1 MSDPADGPRPPSRD
15 RFGGASRERRR
26 RAREAALHA
35 LYQCEVGGL
44 GPFEVTRLLGAVG
57 APDDAPVLDD
67 DGRAFA
73 AKLAAG
79 TWTDR
84 VTLDARI
91 GDAALNWRVE
101 RMAVVDRLLL
111 RMALQELLAHPET
124 PPRVV
129 IDEAIELTRAYS
141 GDEAA
146 RFVNGV
152 LDGAFKKLKDEGRVL
167 D

>member
-1 MSDPADGPRPPSRD
+1 MSDADGPRH
-15 RFGGASRERRR
+15 ERRR

-44 GPFEVTRLLGAVG
+44 GALEATRLFGMIG
-57 APDDAPVLDD
+57 APDDAPRLDE
-67 DGRAFA
+67 DGQVFA
-73 AKLAAG
+73 TTLALG
-79 TWTDR
+79 TWTER
-84 VTLDARI
+84 AALDERI
-91 GDAALNWRVE
+91 GESTKNWRVE

-141 GDEAA
+141 GEEAA

-152 LDGAFKKLKDEGRVL
+152 LDGVFTRLKEERRVI

>member
-1 MSDPADGPRPPSRD
+1 VSEAADGPR
-15 RFGGASRERRR
+15 RERRR

-44 GPFEVTRLLGAVG
+44 GPLEVTRLLGAVG
-57 APDDAPVLDD
+57 APDEAPVLDD
-67 DGRAFA
+67 EGRAFA
-73 AKLAAG
+73 AKLAMG
-79 TWTDR
+79 TWAER
-84 VTLDARI
+84 AALDERI
-91 GDAALNWRVE
+91 GEAARNWRVE

-129 IDEAIELTRAYS
+129 IDEAIELTREYS
-141 GDEAA
+141 GAEAA

-152 LDGAFKKLKDEGRVL
+152 LDGAFRKLKDEGKVV

>member
-1 MSDPADGPRPPSRD
+1 MSDAADGTR
-15 RFGGASRERRR
+15 RERRR

-44 GPFEVTRLLGAVG
+44 GAFEVTRLLGMVG
-57 APDDAPVLDD
+57 APDDAPLLDD
-67 DGRAFA
+67 EGRAFA
-73 AKLAAG
+73 ARLAMGA
-79 TWTDR
+79 WTDR
-84 VTLDARI
+84 AALDERI
-91 GDAALNWRVE
+91 GDAARNWRVE

-111 RMALQELLAHPET
+111 RMALQEMLAHPET

-129 IDEAIELTRAYS
+129 IDEAIDLTRAYA
-141 GDEAA
+141 GDDAA

-152 LDGAFKKLKDEGRVL
+152 LDGLFKKLKDEGKVI

>member
-1 MSDPADGPRPPSRD
+1 VSDSADSPR
-15 RFGGASRERRR
+15 RERRR

-44 GPFEVTRLLGAVG
+44 GPFEATRLLGTVG
-57 APDDAPVLDD
+57 APDDAPALDD
-67 DGRAFA
+67 EGRAFA
-73 AKLAAG
+73 ATLAMG

-84 VTLDARI
+84 VALDERI
-91 GDAALNWRVE
+91 GDAARNWRVE

-141 GDEAA
+141 GEEAA

-152 LDGAFKKLKDEGRVL
+152 LDGAFKRLKEEGKVI
-167 D
+167 DA

>member
-1 MSDPADGPRPPSRD
+1 MSEPADGPR
-15 RFGGASRERRR
+15 RERRR

-44 GPFEVTRLLGAVG
+44 GAFEATRLLGMVG
-57 APDDAPVLDD
+57 APDDAPMLDD
-67 DGRAFA
+67 EGRTFA
-73 AKLAAG
+73 AALATG
-79 TWTDR
+79 TWTER
-84 VTLDARI
+84 VALDARI
-91 GDAALNWRVE
+91 GEAARNWRVE
-101 RMAVVDRLLL
+101 RMAVIDRLLL
-111 RMALQELLAHPET
+111 RMALRELLAHADT

-141 GDEAA
+141 GEEAA

-152 LDGAFKKLKDEGRVL
+152 LDGLFKKLKDEGKIV

>member
-1 MSDPADGPRPPSRD
+1 MSDTADGPR
-15 RFGGASRERRR
+15 RERRR

-44 GPFEVTRLLGAVG
+44 GPLEATRLLGAVG

-67 DGRAFA
+67 EGRAFA
-73 AKLAAG
+73 ATLAMG
-79 TWTDR
+79 TWADR
-84 VTLDARI
+84 ATLDERI
-91 GDAALNWRVE
+91 GDAARNWRVE
-101 RMAVVDRLLL
+101 RMAVIDRLLL
-111 RMALQELLAHPET
+111 RMALQELLAHPGT

-152 LDGAFKKLKDEGRVL
+152 LDGAFKKLKDEGKIL

>member
-1 MSDPADGPRPPSRD
+1 MSEPADSPR
-15 RFGGASRERRR
+15 RERRR

-44 GPFEVTRLLGAVG
+44 GAMEATRLLGMVG
-57 APDDAPVLDD
+57 APDDAPTLDD
-67 DGRAFA
+67 DGREFA
-73 AKLAAG
+73 ATLARG
-79 TWTDR
+79 TWAER
-84 VTLDARI
+84 AALDERI
-91 GDAALNWRVE
+91 GDAAKNWRVE
-101 RMAVVDRLLL
+101 RMAVIDRLLL

-141 GDEAA
+141 GEEAA

-152 LDGAFKKLKDEGRVL
+152 LDGVFKRLKGEGRVV